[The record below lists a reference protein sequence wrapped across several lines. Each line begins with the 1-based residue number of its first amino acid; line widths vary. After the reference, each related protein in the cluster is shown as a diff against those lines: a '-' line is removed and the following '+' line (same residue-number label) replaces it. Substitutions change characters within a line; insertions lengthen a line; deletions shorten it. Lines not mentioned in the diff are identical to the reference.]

1 MSDQVGAGLRE
12 RKKLKTR
19 ATLVAVAAELCQ
31 RQGFDNTTVEQIAVA
46 ADVSPRTFSRYF
58 PTKADVVAAL
68 AEDMDGYVAEALR
81 RQPGGITAHEAL
93 LRAHLE
99 IFAPRR
105 GHESPAFTRMAV
117 LISIVNGATS
127 MSISPFTFK
136 QRHAGASVEV
146 LAERLGVR
154 VPDPA
159 VGLVADIWT
168 LLFSSSFAGLGLP
181 GHPPINSGILCE
193 RLSATFERFR
203 RSWEPTPQA
212 TQRPARD
219 VAPPASGP
227 QR

>member
-1 MSDQVGAGLRE
+1 MWRRMSDHAGAGLRE

-31 RQGFDNTTVEQIAVA
+31 RRGFDNTTVEQIAAA

-68 AEDMDGYVAEALR
+68 ADDMDTYVAEALR
-81 RQPGGITAHEAL
+81 RQPAGITAYEAL

-99 IFAPRR
+99 IFTPRR

-127 MSISPFTFK
+127 MTTSPFAFK
-136 QRHAGASVEV
+136 QLRAGTTVVA
-146 LAERLGVR
+146 LAGWLGVA
-154 VPDPA
+154 PGDPA
-159 VGLVADIWT
+159 VALVADVWT

-181 GHPPINSGILCE
+181 GQPPIESGVLCE
-193 RLSATFERFR
+193 RLSVAFDRFR
-203 RSWEPTPQA
+203 RSWEP
-212 TQRPARD
+212 
-219 VAPPASGP
+219 VPPASGP